1 MDRISPQRGG
11 KVSREK
17 EHSRMS
23 AIFSKK
29 FDTTLR
35 LALAGVVLVLAGAGG
50 VAAYLLHPK
59 QVDTGYTP
67 EQPVP
72 YSHKLHAGNLGMDCY
87 YCHSTVEKSSFA
99 AVPATETCMNCHH
112 RVREKSPKLQVVRE
126 SYSTGQPIPW
136 VKVHRLPDYVYFNH
150 QAHVTSGVSCVS
162 CHGRVDQ
169 MVEVKQVQPLSM
181 AWCLDCHR
189 NPAQNIRPVEFVT
202 KLDWTPEGDPVELG
216 LKIIQAKGIKPPIHC
231 SGCHR

>member
-1 MDRISPQRGG
+1 
-11 KVSREK
+11 
-17 EHSRMS
+17 MS

-35 LALAGVVLVLAGAGG
+35 LAAAGVVLVLATGG
-50 VAAYLLHPK
+50 GIAAYLLHPN

-67 EQPVP
+67 TQPVE

-87 YCHSTVEKSSFA
+87 YCHTTVEKSSFA
-99 AVPATETCMNCHH
+99 AVPTTETCMNCHH
-112 RVREKSPKLQVVRE
+112 RVKEKSPKLQMVRE

-169 MVEVKQVQPLSM
+169 MVEVKQVEPLTM

-189 NPAQNIRPVEFVT
+189 NPAPKVRPAEFVT
-202 KLDWTPEGDPVELG
+202 KLDWSPEGDPVELG
-216 LKIIQAKGIKPPIHC
+216 LKIVQAKGIQPPTHC